1 MPTIFQL
8 AANAGPDD
16 LVRAFRELFGVDVV
30 RGRVRC
36 PMPDHVDANP
46 SCTISVGEDGRA
58 RWSCWSC
65 KARGDL
71 VDLVRLARRDPRS
84 IVGIMEST
92 SSKPCPS
99 ASRRGD
105 VVIDGAVKLR
115 AARMFRANLGPGRV
129 GLRAR
134 TYLASRGVTESQIER
149 FGLGA
154 SAGHG
159 SLAEGLVDVFEVAE
173 ALGLVGHA
181 DGRSHDAAW
190 SCERVVFPVTHERG
204 EVVGFV
210 GRMACE
216 TRKARR
222 WVCSSMA
229 VGSALFGL
237 LQARKRCAE
246 GRELAL
252 AEGCL
257 DALALDRVGLAG
269 VALLGS
275 QLYPGQ
281 LALVVQLARAAA
293 GSARGRV
300 MLALDGDAEGRAAT
314 RRIGK
319 ALVAA
324 GLEVDVVA
332 FEAEADPASVDN
344 LADATRDRMAFVVWS
359 ALYAE

>member
-1 MPTIFQL
+1 MTTIYQ
-8 AANAGPDD
+8 ASANAGPDD
-16 LVRAFRELFGVDVV
+16 LARAFRELFGLEVV

-36 PMPDHVDANP
+36 PRPDHVDAHP

-71 VDLVRLARRDPRS
+71 ADLVRLANRDPRA
-84 IVGIMEST
+84 ILGIMERST
-92 SSKPCPS
+92 SKPCTS
-99 ASRRGD
+99 TSRRGD
-105 VVIDGAVKLR
+105 AAIGGAVKLR

-159 SLAEGLVDVFEVAE
+159 SLAEGLADVAEVAE
-173 ALGLVGHA
+173 GLGLVGHT
-181 DGRSHDAAW
+181 DGLSHDAVW
-190 SCERVVFPVTHERG
+190 SCERVVFPVVHARG

-229 VGSALFGL
+229 VGSAVFGL

-281 LALVVQLARAAA
+281 LALVVQLARAAS

-300 MLALDGDAEGRAAT
+300 LLALDGDAEGRAAT
-314 RRIGK
+314 RRIGN

-332 FEAEADPASVDN
+332 FEPAADPASVDN
-344 LADATRDRMAFVVWS
+344 LAESIRGRMTFGVWS